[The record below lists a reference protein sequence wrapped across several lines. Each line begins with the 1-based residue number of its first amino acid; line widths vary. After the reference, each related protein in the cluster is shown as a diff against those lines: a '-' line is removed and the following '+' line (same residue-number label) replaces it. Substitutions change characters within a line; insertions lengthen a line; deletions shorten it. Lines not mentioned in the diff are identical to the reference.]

1 MLRGKKQ
8 KRNIL
13 RADILEE
20 YQGRLKTMKEPD
32 LKRLIV
38 QLLIMRILKERFES
52 QTIRGTSVKNIMVV
66 LNVTPNRPQLL
77 RALERGE
84 LPVLLSDGVQHQSE
98 NTTVEVMA
106 PVKQEQISNVGDYK
120 KGVQT
125 VAGSTLVQS
134 KGRTYVKQK
143 TNNNAPVS

>member
-52 QTIRGTSVKNIMVV
+52 QTIRGTSVKNIMVF

-84 LPVLLSDGVQHQSE
+84 LPVLLSVQHQSE